1 MYAACPGTRP
11 VWSIPGAH
19 PVREDRTT
27 FAATANLAATVKKMT
42 KAWVIRS
49 GKFGERDHVALET
62 SLSGGGWEELPD
74 LTPFTTREEIAE
86 VVEKAYPGA
95 KKGMII
101 AATGQLWALR
111 SRIKPG
117 DLLAMPLKTTRQIAL
132 GRVTTGYQYLADNPP
147 TMRHVVGVDWQR
159 TDLPRN
165 AAKQDLLHTLSSSL
179 TIFAPS
185 RNNSV
190 ARLES
195 LLSSGTDP
203 GAVEPLPV
211 AKPSSTSVKV
221 DPDSVD
227 SEVDSPELTID
238 FEQAVSDQILTRIG
252 ETFTGHALADLIAAV
267 LTAEGYVCDV
277 ALPGTDGGV
286 DITAGR
292 GPLGIDSPTVIVQV
306 KSGDTVVGDPIV
318 SQLQGTVHRHR
329 ADQGLLVAWGGLTKP
344 ARQQANEHRLSIAV
358 WEADD
363 VVDRVLANYH
373 RLAADIH
380 TRLPLKQVWIL
391 ADNAG

>member
-1 MYAACPGTRP
+1 M
-11 VWSIPGAH
+11 
-19 PVREDRTT
+19 
-27 FAATANLAATVKKMT
+27 VKRMA

-49 GKFGERDHVALET
+49 GKFGERDHVALE
-62 SLSGGGWEELPD
+62 SGLSGGGWEETPD
-74 LTPFTTREEIAE
+74 LTPFTTREQIAE
-86 VVEKAYPGA
+86 VVEKLHPGA
-95 KKGMII
+95 KKGKIN

-111 SRIKPG
+111 SRIEPG
-117 DLLAMPLKTTRQIAL
+117 DLVVMPLKTTRQLAL
-132 GRVTTGYQYLADNPP
+132 GRAKSGYKYLADNPSD
-147 TMRHVVGVDWQR
+147 MRHVVEVDWQR

-195 LLSSGTDP
+195 LLADGTDP
-203 GAVEPLPV
+203 GAVEPLP
-211 AKPSSTSVKV
+211 TSLGSPATKTKV
-221 DPDSVD
+221 DPEAVD
-227 SEVDSPELTID
+227 NDVDSPELTID

-252 ETFTGHALADLIAAV
+252 ETFTGHALADLVAAV

-277 ALPGTDGGV
+277 APPGNDGGV

-363 VVDRVLANYH
+363 VVDRVLSNYH
-373 RLAADIH
+373 RLPTDIH

-391 ADNAG
+391 SDSSE

>member
-1 MYAACPGTRP
+1 MVTRM
-11 VWSIPGAH
+11 A
-19 PVREDRTT
+19 
-27 FAATANLAATVKKMT
+27 

-49 GKFGERDHVALET
+49 GKFGERDHIALE
-62 SLSGGGWEELPD
+62 SGLSGGGWEGTPD

-86 VVEKAYPGA
+86 VVEKIHPGA
-95 KKGMII
+95 KKGKIH

-117 DLLAMPLKTTRQIAL
+117 DLLVMPLKTTRQLAL
-132 GRVTTGYQYLADNPP
+132 GRVTSGYKYFADNPP
-147 TMRHVVGVDWQR
+147 DMRHVVEVDWQR

-185 RNNSV
+185 RNNSA

-195 LLSSGTDP
+195 LLANGTDP
-203 GAVEPLPV
+203 GAVEPLPT
-211 AKPSSTSVKV
+211 AASIPASTEVN
-221 DPDSVD
+221 PDAEVTD
-227 SEVDSPELTID
+227 SDVDSPELTID

-252 ETFTGHALADLIAAV
+252 ETFTGHALADLIAAI

-277 ALPGTDGGV
+277 APPGNDGGV

-292 GPLGIDSPTVIVQV
+292 GPLGIDKPTVIVQV

-318 SQLQGTVHRHR
+318 SQLQGTIHRHR

-344 ARQQANEHRLSIAV
+344 AKQQANEHRLSIAV

-363 VVDRVLANYH
+363 IVDRALANYH
-373 RLAADIH
+373 RLPAGIQA
-380 TRLPLKQVWIL
+380 RLPLKQVWML
-391 ADNAG
+391 ADSAE